1 MKVYISADIEGVT
14 GTTHWDETVLS
25 KGDYGPF
32 REQMTAEVVA
42 ACEGALEAGATE
54 IWVKDAHDSARN
66 ILPAR
71 LPREARLIRGW
82 GMSPLMMVQE
92 LDESFQALL
101 LVGYHSRAGA
111 GSSPLAHTMT
121 ESFRHIRL
129 NERYASEFL
138 IHAYAAAS
146 LGVPVALVS
155 GDKGLCDEVIDLNPH
170 IATVA
175 VKEGIGNST
184 VNVHPGLAVDRIRE
198 STSLALRGDLSRA
211 LVALPQR
218 FVLELA
224 YRDHAKAYTFGFYPG
239 ARRVDDLTVQ
249 LETEDYLD
257 VLRALMFA
265 M

>member
-14 GTTHWDETVLS
+14 GTTHWDETELA
-25 KGDYGPF
+25 KADYAPF
-32 REQMTAEVVA
+32 REQMTAEVVS
-42 ACEGALEAGATE
+42 ACEGAIQAGATE

-66 ILPAR
+66 ILPAK
-71 LPREARLIRGW
+71 LPHEARLIRGW

-92 LDESFQALL
+92 LDETFQALL
-101 LVGYHSRAGA
+101 LIGYHSRAGA
-111 GSSPLAHTMT
+111 ASSPLAHTMT
-121 ESFRHIRL
+121 GSFRHIRL
-129 NERYASEFL
+129 NDRYASEFL

-155 GDKGLCDEVIDLNPH
+155 GDKGLCDEVLDVNPH

-184 VNVHPGLAVDRIRE
+184 VNIHPGLAVDRIRHGAAQ
-198 STSLALRGDLSRA
+198 ALHDDLSRA
-211 LVALPQR
+211 RIALPDH

-239 ARRVDDLTVQ
+239 ARQVDALTVR
-249 LETEDYLD
+249 LETDDYFD

>member
-14 GTTHWDETVLS
+14 GATHWDETDLA
-25 KGDYGPF
+25 KAEYAQF

-42 ACEGALEAGATE
+42 ACEGALQAGATE
-54 IWVKDAHDSARN
+54 IWVKDAHDTARN
-66 ILPAR
+66 IMAAK

-82 GMSPLMMVQE
+82 GSSPLMMVQE
-92 LDESFQALL
+92 LDETFQA
-101 LVGYHSRAGA
+101 VMMIGFHSRAGV

-121 ESFRHIRL
+121 GGFAHVRL

-155 GDKGLCDEVIDLNPH
+155 GDRGLCDEATDLNPH

-175 VKEGIGNST
+175 VKEGVGSST
-184 VNVHPGLAVDRIRE
+184 VNIHPSLAVDRIRE
-198 STSLALRGDLSRA
+198 VAAQALRGNLARA
-211 LVALPQR
+211 QIPLPDH
-218 FVLELA
+218 FVLELRF
-224 YRDHAKAYTFGFYPG
+224 RDHAKARWFGFYPS
-239 ARRVDDLTVQ
+239 ARQVDPLTVQ
-249 LETEDYLD
+249 LEADGYFD